1 MAVRMRLQRGGRK
14 KKPIYSIVVADQR
27 APRDGRFIEKI
38 GQYNPNTIP
47 ATIELDND
55 KALTWL
61 QKGASP
67 SNTVR
72 AILSFKG
79 VLYRKH
85 LQRGVAKGAFSQEEA
100 DKKYDEWFASKSQQI
115 DSARE
120 KHRADQFKKNEDII
134 KAGAEKAA
142 ALAAE
147 RAAEKAEAESEAAQA
162 EVDEAISDESTAA
175 TQEEVSAEEA
185 MDQVEEN
192 TPDTEAKQDTLEDAQ
207 EQE

>member
-1 MAVRMRLQRGGRK
+1 MPVRMRLQRGGRK
-14 KKPIYSIVVADQR
+14 KKPIYSIVIADSR
-27 APRDGRFIEKI
+27 APRDGRFIDRV

-47 ATIELDND
+47 ATIELDNE
-55 KALTWL
+55 KALSWL

-100 DKKYDEWFASKSQQI
+100 DKKYEEWFANKSQQI
-115 DSARE
+115 DHARD
-120 KHRADQFKKNEDII
+120 KHKAEQFAKNEEVV

-147 RAAEKAEAESEAAQA
+147 RLAAQAEAESEAAQA
-162 EVDEAISDESTAA
+162 EIDEAAQAA
-175 TQEEVSAEEA
+175 AEVQQEQPSAEEA
-185 MDQVEEN
+185 IAQVEEN
-192 TPDTEAKQDTLEDAQ
+192 TPDTDAKQDVLEDAQ

>member
-1 MAVRMRLQRGGRK
+1 MPVRMRLQRGGRK
-14 KKPIYSIVVADQR
+14 KKPIYSIVVADSR
-27 APRDGRFIEKI
+27 APRDGRFIEKL

-47 ATIELDND
+47 ATIELDNER
-55 KALTWL
+55 ALDWL

-85 LQRGVAKGAFSQEEA
+85 LQRGVAKGALSQEVA
-100 DKKYDEWFASKSQQI
+100 DQKYDEWFSNKSEQI
-115 DSARE
+115 DSRRDKYKAE
-120 KHRADQFKKNEDII
+120 VLKKNEEVV

-147 RAAEKAEAESEAAQA
+147 RVAAQAEVSSEVAQA
-162 EVDEAISDESTAA
+162 EVDEAAGVE
-175 TQEEVSAEEA
+175 TQPDAEQVIAEVEAE
-185 MDQVEEN
+185 
-192 TPDTEAKQDTLEDAQ
+192 TPDTETKEDVLEAAQ

>member
-1 MAVRMRLQRGGRK
+1 MSVRMRLQRGGRK
-14 KKPIYSIVVADQR
+14 KKPIYSIVIADQR

-47 ATIELDND
+47 ATIDLDND
-55 KALTWL
+55 KALNWL

-85 LQRGVAKGAFSQEEA
+85 LQRGVAKGSFSQEEA
-100 DKKYDEWFASKSQQI
+100 DKKYDEWFANKSQQI
-115 DSARE
+115 DSARD
-120 KHRADQFKKNEDII
+120 KHKENQFKKNEDII
-134 KAGAEKAA
+134 MAGAEKAA
-142 ALAAE
+142 AV
-147 RAAEKAEAESEAAQA
+147 AAEKAAEKAATESQAAQS
-162 EVDEAISDESTAA
+162 EVDEAVA
-175 TQEEVSAEEA
+175 T
-185 MDQVEEN
+185 EEN
-192 TPDTEAKQDTLEDAQ
+192 DRPSPEEIMNEIEANTPGTEAKEDTLEDAQ

>member
-1 MAVRMRLQRGGRK
+1 MPVRMRLQRGGRK
-14 KKPIYSIVVADQR
+14 KKPIYSIVVADSR
-27 APRDGRFIEKI
+27 APRDGRFIDQI

-47 ATIELDND
+47 ATIKLDNE
-55 KALTWL
+55 KALQWL

-85 LQRGVAKGAFSQEEA
+85 LQRGVDKGAFSQEEA
-100 DKKYDEWFASKSQQI
+100 DKRYEEWFANKSQQI

-120 KHRADQFKKNEDII
+120 KHQADQFKRNETIV

-142 ALAAE
+142 AIAAE
-147 RAAEKAEAESEAAQA
+147 RAAADAEEQSAAAQA
-162 EVDEAISDESTAA
+162 EVDEAVDT
-175 TQEEVSAEEA
+175 EEQTNAEEA
-185 MDQVEEN
+185 MAQVEEN
-192 TPDTEAKQDTLEDAQ
+192 TPDTEAKEDTLEDAS

>member
-1 MAVRMRLQRGGRK
+1 MSVRMRLQRGGRK
-14 KKPIYSIVVADQR
+14 KKPVYSIVVADQR

-55 KALTWL
+55 KALSWL

-85 LQRGVAKGAFSQEEA
+85 LQRGVRKGAFSQEEA
-100 DKKYDEWFASKSQQI
+100 DKKYDDWFASKSQQI

-120 KHRADQFKKNEDII
+120 KHKADQFKKNEEVI

-147 RAAEKAEAESEAAQA
+147 RAAAQAEVESEVAQA
-162 EVDEAISDESTAA
+162 EVDEAVEAQEGA
-175 TQEEVSAEEA
+175 TAEEA
-185 MDQVEEN
+185 MAQVEAN